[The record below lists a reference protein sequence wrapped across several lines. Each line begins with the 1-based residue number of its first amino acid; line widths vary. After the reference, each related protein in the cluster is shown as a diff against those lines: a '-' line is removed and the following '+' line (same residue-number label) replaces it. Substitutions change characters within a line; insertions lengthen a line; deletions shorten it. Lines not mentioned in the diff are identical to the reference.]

1 MKKYLG
7 YVVAFL
13 MLFGG
18 TLPLFVA
25 AQFGDT
31 TYVADVGVP

>member
-7 YVVAFL
+7 YVVAVL
-13 MLFGG
+13 MLFSE
-18 TLPLFVA
+18 TVPLFVS